1 MANPPTATPT
11 TATPTAPTKP
21 KRERKPKAP
30 PTLIGT
36 LAAVNK
42 LLTPHTGE
50 ERAKILA
57 FVSENAK

>member
-11 TATPTAPTKP
+11 TATQAPAKP

-57 FVSENAK
+57 FVSENGK